1 MLSNKAPYGKQGA
14 NKHYIGYISN
24 DFRPLCIIIKEIKL
38 YTDHMNILADNKE
51 FSKYTEIW
59 NKIVNLFYEKFN
71 KRGLYNNPTH
81 NNEHIKTKISPYNE
95 NFHGNKK
102 HTKDKYYGNSIL
114 LIESICKVKN
124 EHYPKPFLD
133 KLFEKHNSV
142 PSSFKELVQIT
153 DYSDDD
159 NNNN

>member
-14 NKHYIGYISN
+14 NKYYIGYLSN

-38 YTDHMNILADNKE
+38 YTDHM
-51 FSKYTEIW
+51 KYTEIW

-71 KRGLYNNPTH
+71 KRGLHNNPTH
-81 NNEHIKTKISPYNE
+81 NNEHIETKISPYNE

-102 HTKDKYYGNSIL
+102 LTKDKYYDNSIL

-124 EHYPKPFLD
+124 KHYPKAFLD

-153 DYSDDD
+153 DYSDDG

>member
-1 MLSNKAPYGKQGA
+1 MLSNKVPYGKQGA
-14 NKHYIGYISN
+14 NKYYIGYLSN

-38 YTDHMNILADNKE
+38 YTDHM
-51 FSKYTEIW
+51 KYTEIW

-81 NNEHIKTKISPYNE
+81 NNEHIETKISPYNE

-102 HTKDKYYGNSIL
+102 LTKDKYYDNSIL

-124 EHYPKPFLD
+124 KHYAKAFLD

-153 DYSDDD
+153 DYSDDG